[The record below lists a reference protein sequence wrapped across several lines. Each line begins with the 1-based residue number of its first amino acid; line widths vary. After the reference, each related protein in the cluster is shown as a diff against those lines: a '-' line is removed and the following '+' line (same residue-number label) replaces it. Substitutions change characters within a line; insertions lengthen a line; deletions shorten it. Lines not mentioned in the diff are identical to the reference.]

1 MTVATE
7 GPTTSED
14 DDDGKAMKMSPIRT
28 PSVIGES
35 AAVKAP
41 MDPTCDR
48 GHSEEPDDG
57 LGGVE
62 EGCSNSLR
70 PRSDGAS

>member
-1 MTVATE
+1 MIVATE

-14 DDDGKAMKMSPIRT
+14 NDDGKAMKTSLIRT

-48 GHSEEPDDG
+48 GHSEVLD
-57 LGGVE
+57 
-62 EGCSNSLR
+62 
-70 PRSDGAS
+70 